1 MPLTAEQ
8 KRMFTA
14 MNMTAQTIVRH
25 SGQIAGQQF
34 LIDGIKDC
42 TVHVL
47 DHCAQVTCDDAEKC
61 EIVVGPCED
70 SLFVRDCTDCEVH
83 AVCRQLRTCATPAPR
98 ASPQSPI
105 LTRRRGGCIAG
116 AIVFGAS
123 SSCTC

>member
-1 MPLTAEQ
+1 
-8 KRMFTA
+8 MFTA
-14 MNMTAQTIVRH
+14 MNMTGQTIVRH

-98 ASPQSPI
+98 TAPQPPARPPPPH
-105 LTRRRGGCIAG
+105 THTHAVGGCIAG